1 MPKFSIRN
9 PYFII
14 VVCLVLLV
22 IGVTSLLRMPIDL
35 FPPINLPEVVVAT
48 FYSGMPPQDIEIDIT
63 NPLERF
69 FTLASG
75 IDHMESRSLL
85 GVSIIKIYFQ
95 PGTSADADVT
105 EISNLA
111 LADLKRLP
119 PGTLPPVVLK
129 FDASSLPVC
138 LVTVKGAGLTETQ
151 LHDYAQFA
159 IRNQI
164 AVVQGAEIPPP
175 FGGKYRQAM
184 VYVDPYKLFSRQ
196 MTPMDVVDA
205 VNQSNLILPAGD
217 VKMGPYDY
225 FVYSNSL
232 VNQVKDLNDVPIKTV
247 GTSWVTVKDVGGAE
261 DANQIQYNIVRVD
274 GQKSCYIPIM
284 KQGGDTNTIEVVN
297 GVRKLLGH
305 LFDIPKQLIATP
317 VFDQSVYVKEAIKT
331 VLHEGL
337 MGLLLTSLMILIFL
351 GSFRATSAVLLSIPL
366 SALTTFVVLYL
377 MGSTV
382 NTMILGGL
390 ALAFSR
396 VIDNSVISLENIYRH
411 LEMGALPEIAAEVG
425 GAEVNLAVLAATLV
439 DVVDFLPVVFLYGV
453 SKFLFSA
460 LALAFCLSL
469 LASFVV
475 AMTVIP
481 LFCARFLKQV
491 PHVGPSGA
499 RPEPGGAHDAGPEG
513 VGPAAEA
520 TGPHPRASWGH
531 RFNAGFNRLFGKL
544 LDYYE
549 YWVRRALVWPG
560 LTVAALAGLFLASLA
575 IYPFLG
581 LAFFPQTDAGQFTIN
596 LKVPTGTRIEVT
608 NAYVAKVEDLIRQTV
623 DPRDFKLVVSN
634 IGVVPDFSSLY
645 TTNAGPYTA
654 TVQVQLQ
661 DEHRRSSFA
670 YMRAVQEQIGR
681 RYPEVRTF
689 FSSGSMVDAI
699 LNMGM
704 PAPIDVQ
711 VSSANLGQSYAIAQ
725 DLARQIGGLRG
736 VGQVYIPQDMN
747 YPALRLDVDR
757 VHAGELGLTQKDVVD
772 NVITALNS
780 NLMIAPNYWVDRKTG
795 NDYFLT
801 VQYFEHGQP
810 AIHNFADLLNIPLRG
825 PKVRKNDPGC
835 GPAQPRAP
843 WRRTALLL
851 DPPNTIS
858 RCGQNLPKPKVQ
870 AQQLFHSPRPI
881 TMLGNVANLS
891 FMQTPTEVDHYQIQR
906 VVDVYTTPAGEDL
919 GRVTQSIRS
928 ILSHSKYPANVRI
941 TLRGM
946 VQGMEASFS
955 SFALGFLLSFMLLF
969 LILVAQ
975 FRSFTDPVLIMLAIP
990 MGFIGVLVIL
1000 PLTHST
1006 LNVMSLM
1013 GVLMLIGIADSN
1025 SILIVD
1031 FAHNLEGQ
1039 GMSPTDAVI
1048 SACRVRLR
1056 PILMTSLATIIG
1068 MIPMALKLGTA
1079 AEQYTPMARAI
1090 IGGLTSSV
1098 ILTIFIVPAV
1108 YVLVYGRRSSS
1119 PARESQEAGA

>member
-1 MPKFSIRN
+1 MPRFSIRN

-14 VVCLVLLV
+14 VCGLVLLLL
-22 IGVTSLLRMPIDL
+22 GVTSVVRMPVDL
-35 FPPINLPEVVVAT
+35 FPPIHLPEVVVAT

-75 IDHMESRSLL
+75 IDHMESRSML
-85 GVSIIKIYFQ
+85 GVSIIKVYFQ

-138 LVTVKGAGLTETQ
+138 LVTVKGQGLTETQ

-164 AVVQGAEIPPP
+164 AVVKGAEIPPP

-217 VKMGPYDY
+217 VKMGPDDY
-225 FVYSNSL
+225 YVYSNSL
-232 VNQVKDLNDVPIKTV
+232 VDQVKDLNDIPIKTV
-247 GTSWVTVKDVGGAE
+247 GTSWVTVGDVGKAE
-261 DANQIQYNIVRVD
+261 DANQIQYNVVRVD
-274 GQKSCYIPIM
+274 GQRSSYIPIM
-284 KQGGDTNTIEVVN
+284 KQGGDTNTIEVVD
-297 GVRKLLGH
+297 GVRDLIGH
-305 LFDIPKQLIATP
+305 LFDIPKQMTATL
-317 VFDQSVYVKEAIKT
+317 VFDQSVYVKEAIHT

-337 MGLLLTSLMILIFL
+337 LGLLLTSIMILLFL

-366 SALTTFVVLYL
+366 SALTMFVALNL
-377 MGSTV
+377 LGGTV

-411 LEMGALPEIAAEVG
+411 LEMGALPRIAAEVG

-469 LASFVV
+469 MASFVV

-481 LFCARFLKQV
+481 LFCSRFLKQV
-491 PHVGPSGA
+491 PHTEGHGQKEGEYEV
-499 RPEPGGAHDAGPEG
+499 EPTKPAHRSRWD
-513 VGPAAEA
+513 
-520 TGPHPRASWGH
+520 
-531 RFNAGFNRLFGKL
+531 RFNAGFNRHFNKL
-544 LDYYE
+544 LDFYE
-549 YWVRRALVWPG
+549 YWVRRALVRPG
-560 LTVAALAGLFLASLA
+560 LTVAILAGLFLASLA

-581 LAFFPQTDAGQFTIN
+581 LAFFPRTDAGQFTIN
-596 LKVPTGTRIEVT
+596 LKAPTGTRIEVT
-608 NAYVAKVEDLIRQTV
+608 EQYVAKVENLIRQAV
-623 DPRDFKLVVSN
+623 DPKDFKLVVSN

-645 TTNAGPYTA
+645 TTNAGEYTA

-661 DEHRRSSFA
+661 DDHRRSSFD
-670 YMRAVQEQIGR
+670 YMQQVQEEISRQ
-681 RYPEVRTF
+681 YPEIRTF

-711 VSSANLGQSYAIAQ
+711 VSSSKLEQSYGIAE
-725 DLARQIGGLRG
+725 DLARQIRGLRG

-757 VHAGELGLTQKDVVD
+757 VHAGELGLSQKDVVN

-780 NLMIAPNYWVDRKTG
+780 NLMIAPNYWVDRETG

-801 VQYFEHGQP
+801 VQYFENGSP
-810 AIHNFADLLNIPLRG
+810 AIHNPTDLKNIPLR
-825 PKVRKNDPGC
+825 
-835 GPAQPRAP
+835 AP
-843 WRRTALLL
+843 NLKEPTTL
-851 DPPNTIS
+851 DSVVKLTS
-858 RCGQNLPKPKVQ
+858 LQ
-870 AQQLFHSPRPI
+870 S
-881 TMLGNVANLS
+881 
-891 FMQTPTEVDHYQIQR
+891 PTEVDHYQIQR
-906 VVDVYTTPAGEDL
+906 VSDVYVTPKGEDL
-919 GRVTQSIRS
+919 GKLTKAIHG
-928 ILSHSKYPANVRI
+928 ILSKTSIPGNVRVN
-941 TLRGM
+941 LRGM
-946 VQGMEASFS
+946 VNGMEASFK
-955 SFALGFLLSFMLLF
+955 SFGLGFLLSFTLLY

-975 FRSFTDPVLIMLAIP
+975 FRSFVDPFLIMLAIP
-990 MGFIGVLVIL
+990 MGFVGVLIIL

-1013 GVLMLIGIADSN
+1013 GVLMLVGIADSN

-1031 FAHNLEGQ
+1031 FAHILETQ
-1039 GMSPTDAVI
+1039 GLAPADAVI
-1048 SACRVRLR
+1048 QACRVRLR

-1068 MIPMALKLGTA
+1068 MTPMAMKLGTG

-1098 ILTIFIVPAV
+1098 ILTIFIVPAA
-1108 YVLVYGRRSSS
+1108 YLLVYGRRQAS
-1119 PARESQEAGA
+1119 PARGPKEVGE